1 MLPLNHFWYAEPGVW
16 AYTASVLAFG
26 WLAVRLV
33 AQWGPSSKPA
43 MLLAMAVATAV
54 ASAAAVAFAALP
66 TRPVWQIVSLLDFIR
81 SAATIGFLL
90 VFLGQRN
97 GAKGA
102 LRGGRGWALLVC
114 IGVVLLVA
122 QLLLGIEPP
131 GIVDPVPAGQP
142 LGFAAELAAAVF
154 GLVLVEQGYRRTPE
168 PARWQVRPLLLGL
181 AGLLAFDVVLY
192 SDGLLFRV
200 LDTSLWASRG
210 FAQAITVPLL
220 LLTLGRSRDLSFEL
234 SMSRGVL
241 AGTATLFV
249 VGIYLIVLASAG
261 FILRQFGG
269 SWIRALES
277 AVVFAALLFLAVV
290 GFSGTARA
298 KLRVLVAKHF
308 FAYRYDYREEWLRLT
323 NTLTAGS
330 AARSWAACIKA
341 MGDLVES
348 SSGALWFRGAD
359 GTYRQIEQLGVPEDL
374 ELIADKDP
382 LPAFLRKTGWVLD
395 ISDVL
400 QHSAKYEDLRLPP
413 QIANLRDGWL
423 IVPLPTAHDLAGFV
437 VLGAPRVRIDLDW
450 EVLDLLKTAGRQAA
464 SYLAHAQATE
474 ALLEAQKFDAFHRL
488 STFVVHDLKNLIA
501 QLHLLLSNAER
512 HRDNPDFQRDM
523 LKTIE
528 HVVGRMHQLTLQLRP
543 EASAQD
549 PARPVD
555 VGAVAQRV
563 KALRNGTRGGLRV
576 EAAEGVVALA
586 HEDLLERVI
595 SHLVQN
601 AFDASE
607 ADSEVRLRVGLQDD
621 GVVVEVRDH
630 GKGMTPEFM
639 RERLFRP
646 FQTTKDTGLGIGAF
660 ECQQYARQVGG
671 YIDVASAPGKGTVV
685 RLHLRAVAPAP
696 ATVDIQL

>member
-1 MLPLNHFWYAEPGVW
+1 LNKFWYAEPGVW
-16 AYTASVLAFG
+16 AYTAAALAFT
-26 WLAVRLV
+26 WLTVRLV
-33 AQWGPSSKPA
+33 VKWRSGGKPA
-43 MLLAMAVATAV
+43 MLLAVAVATAV
-54 ASAAAVAFAALP
+54 AAAAAAAFAVLP
-66 TRPVWQIVSLLDFIR
+66 TQPMWQIVSVLDVGR

-90 VFLGQRN
+90 TFLGTRKSAE
-97 GAKGA
+97 GAA
-102 LRGGRGWALLVC
+102 RGGEGWAFLVAVAV
-114 IGVVLLVA
+114 VVLVG
-122 QLLLGIEPP
+122 QLLLDITPPGTVSVEPP
-131 GIVDPVPAGQP
+131 SDPF
-142 LGFAAELAAAVF
+142 GFGAELAVAVF
-154 GLVLVEQGYRRTPE
+154 GLVLVEQCYRRTPE
-168 PARWQVRPLLLGL
+168 GARWHVRPMLLGL

-192 SDGLLFRV
+192 SDGMLFRV
-200 LDTSLWASRG
+200 LDANLWVSRG
-210 FAQAITVPLL
+210 FAQAVTVPLL
-220 LLTLGRSRDLSFEL
+220 LLTLGRTRDLSFDL
-234 SMSRGVL
+234 SVSRGVL
-241 AGTATLFV
+241 AGTAALFA
-249 VGIYLIVLASAG
+249 VGIYLLVLASAG

-277 AVVFAALLFLAVV
+277 ALVFAALLFLAVV

-298 KLRVLVAKHF
+298 KLRVHVAKHF
-308 FAYRYDYREEWLRLT
+308 FTYRYDYREEWLRLT

-330 AARSWAACIKA
+330 AARPWAACIQA

-348 SSGALWFRGAD
+348 SSGALWFRSAD
-359 GTYRQIEQLGVPEDL
+359 GTYRQIEQLGFTGDL
-374 ELIADKDP
+374 ELIPDKDP
-382 LPAFLRKTGWVLD
+382 LAAFLRKTGWVLD

-400 QHSAKYEDLRLPP
+400 QHSAKYEGLRLPP
-413 QIANLRDGWL
+413 QIAHLRDAWI

-501 QLHLLLSNAER
+501 QLQLLLSNAER
-512 HRDNPDFQRDM
+512 HRDNPQFQRDM

-555 VGAVAQRV
+555 VRAVAQRV
-563 KALRNGTRGGLRV
+563 KTLRNGTRGGLRV
-576 EAAEGVVALA
+576 EAAEGLVALA

-607 ADSEVRLRVGLQDD
+607 ADSEVRLRVRRQDD
-621 GVVVEVRDH
+621 GIVVEVRDH
-630 GKGMTPEFM
+630 GKGMTAEFM

-671 YIDVASAPGKGTVV
+671 NIDVASAPGKGTVV